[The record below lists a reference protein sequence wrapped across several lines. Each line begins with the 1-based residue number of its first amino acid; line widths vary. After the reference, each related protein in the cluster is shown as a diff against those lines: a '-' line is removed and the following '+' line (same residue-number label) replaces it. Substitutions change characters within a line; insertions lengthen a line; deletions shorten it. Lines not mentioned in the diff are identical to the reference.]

1 MRLNRIHLYAAA
13 LLLTFAMPA
22 SAFAGSKGPARQ
34 SQVQARN
41 RGEEGLRLYGA
52 GRWQEAFDKLSAA
65 EALHHAPIRLLY
77 MARCQHKLEKLLE
90 ARALYEQFLAEKL
103 PKNPPEALLDARA
116 SAKKEL
122 EIVTVRAPKV
132 KIVLRG
138 VPKESVRLSVDGAP
152 VQAWSGELVLNPGK
166 HTIEVTAANTRPLVR
181 SFTLNQGT
189 TKTIN
194 LQLRPRS
201 EASTGPEAARRR
213 GAAG

>member
-1 MRLNRIHLYAAA
+1 MRLHRIHLYAAA
-13 LLLTFAMPA
+13 LVLTFAMPA
-22 SAFAGSKGPARQ
+22 SAYAKGPPRQ
-34 SQVQARN
+34 TQVQARN

-65 EALHHAPIRLLY
+65 QALHHAPMRLLY

-132 KIVLRG
+132 KIVLGG
-138 VPKESVRLSVDGAP
+138 VAKESVRLRVDGAP
-152 VQAWSGELVLNPGK
+152 VEAWGTELVLNPGK
-166 HTIEVTAANTRPLVR
+166 HIIEVTAANTRPLVR

-194 LQLRPRS
+194 LQLRSRS
-201 EASTGPEAARRR
+201 EASTAPEGARRR